1 MLDKCLQNCSNVYTP
16 AKWRKQGEQTM
27 PNMDYF
33 HSAILQ
39 GYWQGLCAYE
49 IAEQLG
55 GDPIIVARIIDDF
68 ESMGY

>member
-1 MLDKCLQNCSNVYTP
+1 
-16 AKWRKQGEQTM
+16 M